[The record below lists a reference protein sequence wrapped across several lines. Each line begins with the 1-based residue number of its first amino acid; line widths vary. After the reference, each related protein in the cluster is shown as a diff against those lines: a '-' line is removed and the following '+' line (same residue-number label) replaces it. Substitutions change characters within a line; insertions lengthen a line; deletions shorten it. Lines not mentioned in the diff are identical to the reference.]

1 MKQLIFLI
9 SLLLFSQNLWSRE
22 VTLHFTNTHYT
33 AGDMAIA
40 VFDNADGFP
49 TKGSILNTTFVV
61 DGKTD
66 TVTTTLDLEDGHYAI
81 AFFLDENGNTK
92 LDKNFIGIPK
102 ERFGFSNNP
111 RILTGPPSFN
121 ESEIEVS
128 ETNSEF
134 SMKLIKLL

>member
-1 MKQLIFLI
+1 MKHIVILFFI
-9 SLLLFSQNLWSRE
+9 SLFPQMTWARSIII
-22 VTLHFTNTHYT
+22 HFTNSHYT
-33 AGDMAIA
+33 SGDIAIA
-40 VFDNADGFP
+40 VFNNPDGFP
-49 TKGSILNTTFVV
+49 SKGSILNTTFAVN
-61 DGKTD
+61 GKSD

-81 AFFLDENGNTK
+81 AFFLDENGNSK
-92 LDKNFIGIPK
+92 LDKNLIGIPK

-128 ETNSEF
+128 EESSEF